1 MVGNEFDCIDSEQSE
16 EYSDI
21 SKDDFEQEKVD
32 KVADL
37 PVGFERMAKDSPQ
50 KAIAMDSLQKMK
62 RHSMIVAEN
71 KTGHTPRS
79 RRNSDSHSMSGLTIG
94 SSRASKKSKSINM
107 HMKEMNPFYDMVL
120 KVKEHLNLVDSKLN
134 LKVTKITHPTV
145 EIKEGSEEEFEGN
158 VKGISDP
165 VGKLICKLNAY

>member
-1 MVGNEFDCIDSEQSE
+1 MDSEKSE

-21 SKDDFEQEKVD
+21 SKNDFAKEKDD

-37 PVGFERMAKDSPQ
+37 PVDFERISKDSPQ
-50 KAIAMDSLQKMK
+50 KVLLKEGYQRMK
-62 RHSMIVAEN
+62 SNTIVLGEN
-71 KTGHTPRS
+71 KTGQTPRS

-94 SSRASKKSKSINM
+94 SSRASRKSKRINM
-107 HMKEMNPFYDMVL
+107 HIKEMNPFYDMVL

-134 LKVTKITHPTV
+134 VKVTKITHPTA
-145 EIKEGSEEEFEGN
+145 EIKEGEDAEFEGN

-165 VGKLICKLNAY
+165 GGK